1 MISTEELYKRIS
13 ESLLIDYTSVYYVD
27 AVTNEYFW
35 FSVDP
40 DFYSLRIEPKGDDFF
55 VNIVRDAQNVIYQ
68 DDLHIFLEDM
78 KKEKL
83 LAGMKA
89 GHMEEI
95 TYRMVIGGKPVW
107 YSLRMIHQIGDV
119 SEEDDYFI
127 LGVMNIDKEYRE
139 REKAKK
145 LASERE
151 IFDRITESLVNHYDF
166 LCYIEIESGQ
176 FSAYSSSDSFD
187 SLLNV
192 RKGENFFA
200 DPERWVGVL
209 YPEDRDRIL
218 GVLEKD
224 YLISA
229 MENQG
234 RYTTSYRYLDSD
246 KQKVHYARANVT
258 WSKDKTHFIL
268 GAENIDHEI
277 EKEQEHVKALNIAN
291 EMARRDELTGI
302 RNKTAYQEAEE
313 ELQKAINEERCEAF
327 ALVICDINDL
337 KHINDTRGHKAGDD
351 YIRYASGMICRIF
364 SHSPVF
370 RIGGDE
376 FVIILQGQDYSE
388 REDLMN
394 RIRNQVST
402 YLDSGEGVIVACG
415 VAEYNK
421 NADRKVSDVFE
432 RADFSMYDN
441 KKDLKEKTILK
452 ETNFSST
459 EDYEQIPENRKKKLD
474 DVFKAVSVVSEGT
487 YVYVCDMRYDLS
499 RWSKTAVEA
508 YGLPAEYMYGAGEIW
523 EERIHPDDREVY
535 RLGISDI
542 FAGTSYIHDMQYR
555 ALKKNGEYEFCTCR
569 GYVVKDLEGK
579 MEYFIGTIKTL
590 GVQGNIDT
598 LTGFR
603 NQHGFFEDLRRYL
616 EQKREIAI
624 CLLGINKF
632 SEINE
637 VYGYKF
643 GNLVLQSVSR
653 RLMEQVGNNG
663 AVYRMDGTK
672 FAIISSVYSMQ
683 QMNIEYEKFR
693 NYFRGKFNVEDRNI
707 MLEFNSGVVDIKNF
721 EVDDQTLY
729 ACLNFAYDESKQ
741 KKHGDMVE
749 FDNEL
754 NKGNRNRIQV
764 LHAIRSSIPNGYK
777 GFFLLYQ
784 PVVDVKTER
793 VFGAEALLRWKNEE
807 FGVVPPDT
815 FISLLEMDSLFPDL
829 GEWIIRSAILCTK
842 TFMKV
847 NPEFIIHVNLSY
859 TQLEKPEFSEA
870 VARILKETDFP
881 PEHLCLEVT
890 ERCRLLDMDLL
901 KNVIASLRAQGVLVA
916 LDDFGTGYSS
926 LGALKE
932 LPFDIIKIDR
942 SFIRRIEVD
951 ESEREM
957 MKHFTAIAGTC
968 KANVC
973 VEGVETEGMRD
984 ILREYP
990 VQTFQGYLYAKPLET
1005 DAFLAYMQKKDM
1017 HIKDN

>member
-1 MISTEELYKRIS
+1 MISSEELYKRIA

-40 DFYSLRIEPKGDDFF
+40 AFYSLRIEPKGDDFF
-55 VNIVRDAQNVIYQ
+55 VNIVRDAKLVIYP

-95 TYRMVIGGKPVW
+95 TYRMVIEGKPIW
-107 YSLRMIHQIGDV
+107 YSLRMIHQIGDI

-127 LGVMNIDKEYRE
+127 LGVMDIDKEYRE

-145 LASERE
+145 LESERE

-176 FSAYSSSDSFD
+176 FSAYSSSDSFE

-209 YPEDRDRIL
+209 YQEDRDRIL

-229 MENQG
+229 LENQG
-234 RYTTSYRYLDSD
+234 RYTTFYRYLDSD
-246 KQKVHYARANVT
+246 EQKVHYARANVT

-268 GAENIDHEI
+268 GSENIDQEI
-277 EKEQEHVKALNIAN
+277 EKEQEHIKALNIAN

-302 RNKTAYQEAEE
+302 RNKTAYQEVEE
-313 ELQKAINEERCEAF
+313 ELQKAIDEERCDAF

-376 FVIILQGQDYSE
+376 FVIFLQGQDYLE

-394 RIRNQVST
+394 RIRNQVSS

-415 VAEYNK
+415 IAEYNK

-441 KKDLKEKTILK
+441 KKDLKEKMILK
-452 ETNFSST
+452 ETNFSSMQ
-459 EDYEQIPENRKKKLD
+459 DYEQIPEKRKKKLD
-474 DVFKAVSVVSEGT
+474 EVFKAVSVISEGT
-487 YVYVCDMRYDLS
+487 YVYVCDMKYDLS
-499 RWSKTAVEA
+499 RWSRTAVEA
-508 YGLPAEYMYGAGEIW
+508 YGLPSEYMYGAGDIW
-523 EERIHPDDREVY
+523 EERIHADDREVY
-535 RLGISDI
+535 RLGINDI
-542 FAGTSYIHDMQYR
+542 FAGTSYSHDMQYR
-555 ALKKNGEYEFCTCR
+555 ALKKNGEYDFCTCR
-569 GYVVKDLEGK
+569 GFVIKDRDGK
-579 MEYFIGTIKTL
+579 MEYFLGTIKTL
-590 GVQGNIDT
+590 GVQGNIDS

-603 NQHGFFEDLRRYL
+603 NQHGFFEDLRRNL
-616 EQKREIAI
+616 EQKREIAVF
-624 CLLGINKF
+624 LMGINKF

-653 RLMEQVGNNG
+653 RLMEQVGNTG
-663 AVYRMDGTK
+663 VVYRMDGTR
-672 FAIISSVYSMQ
+672 FAIISSVLSTYQ
-683 QMNIEYEKFR
+683 INVEYEKFR
-693 NYFRGKFNVEDRNI
+693 NFFRGKFYVEDHTI
-707 MLEFNSGVVDIKNF
+707 MLEYNSGVVDIKNF
-721 EVDDQTLY
+721 EVDDQTVY

-749 FDNEL
+749 FENVLKEG
-754 NKGNRNRIQV
+754 KRNRIQV
-764 LHAIRSSIPNGYK
+764 LHAIRSSIPNEFK
-777 GFFLLYQ
+777 GFYLLYQ
-784 PVVDVKTER
+784 PVVDVRTET
-793 VFGAEALLRWKNEE
+793 VFGAEALLRWKNDE
-807 FGVVPPDT
+807 FGVIPPDT
-815 FISLLEMDSLFPDL
+815 FVPMLEMDSLFPDL
-829 GEWIIRSAILCTK
+829 GEWIIRKVIIQTK
-842 TFMKV
+842 TFLKM
-847 NPEFIIHVNLSY
+847 NPEFIIHINLSY
-859 TQLEKPEFSEA
+859 TQLERPEFAEM
-870 VARILKETDFP
+870 VTEILRETDFP
-881 PEHLCLEVT
+881 PEHLCLELT
-890 ERCRLLDMDLL
+890 ERCRLLDMNLL
-901 KNVIASLRAQGVLVA
+901 KNVIAGLRGHGILVA

-926 LGALKE
+926 LAILKE

-942 SFIRRIEVD
+942 SFIRRIEED

-968 KANVC
+968 KASVC
-973 VEGVETEGMRD
+973 VEGVETEGMRN
-984 ILREYP
+984 ILRKYQ
-990 VQTFQGYLYAKPLET
+990 VQTFQGYYYAKPLEA
-1005 DAFLAYMQKKDM
+1005 DDFIAYMQDKKM
-1017 HIKDN
+1017 KK